1 MAGWPCRSRAD
12 IAPGG
17 AACRTAAGGC
27 GRGFGSQG
35 RGEVRR
41 SRGRFTASVP
51 SPKARRNQAL
61 QGGVSP
67 PESCRGRGA
76 SPSRRPSTPARVG
89 ARRPERARQLRRA
102 TPGQRRARNRERGT
116 CRGRGGMA
124 RAGGSGA
131 VTKSS
136 GKAGG
141 HVERGDPA
149 AERGDPAVDP
159 PATKTLLIGL
169 IGPIGAGKSTVAG
182 WLAERGVVIVDAD
195 RLTRELMAPGTPVT
209 AAVFARFGE
218 RFRLLDGSLDRRAL
232 GRLVFSDPTRLDR

>member
-1 MAGWPCRSRAD
+1 
-12 IAPGG
+12 
-17 AACRTAAGGC
+17 
-27 GRGFGSQG
+27 
-35 RGEVRR
+35 
-41 SRGRFTASVP
+41 
-51 SPKARRNQAL
+51 
-61 QGGVSP
+61 
-67 PESCRGRGA
+67 
-76 SPSRRPSTPARVG
+76 
-89 ARRPERARQLRRA
+89 
-102 TPGQRRARNRERGT
+102 
-116 CRGRGGMA
+116 
-124 RAGGSGA
+124 

-209 AAVFARFGE
+209 AAVFARFGDQ
-218 RFRLLDGSLDRRAL
+218 FRLPDGSLDRRAL
-232 GRLVFSDPTRLDR
+232 GRLVFSDPTSLAALESIVHPAINELLGRIVRDTGEDGPPAMALEAVKLVEAGHAAHCDEVWFVTCEPATQLARLVGRGMSEADARQRIDAQASSLPLWHEAATRTITTDAPRSQVEAAVAQALDEALAGRP